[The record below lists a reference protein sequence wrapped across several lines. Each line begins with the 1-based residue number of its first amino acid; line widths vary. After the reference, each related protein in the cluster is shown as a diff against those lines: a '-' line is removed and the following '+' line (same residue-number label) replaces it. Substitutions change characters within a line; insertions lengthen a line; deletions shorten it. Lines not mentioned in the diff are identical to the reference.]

1 MRNFFA
7 ITAAIGAQ
15 SALASH
21 YFDGLDRLNLKFN
34 SDNHFKVMQLTDLH
48 FGEVGQSHLDHETLT
63 MIKSLITKE
72 QPDFIAITGDVV
84 SGQAWDRY
92 EERFWESHYKPLAA
106 TLTNL
111 SVPWGLLPGF
121 HDFETDIN

>member
-48 FGEVGQSHLDHETLT
+48 FGEVG
-63 MIKSLITKE
+63 
-72 QPDFIAITGDVV
+72 
-84 SGQAWDRY
+84 
-92 EERFWESHYKPLAA
+92 
-106 TLTNL
+106 
-111 SVPWGLLPGF
+111 
-121 HDFETDIN
+121 